1 MSSDELYDAWRR
13 RRAEPEVSADFA
25 DRVLAAVR
33 DRQERGA
40 QRSTL
45 RGLVVAVLLS
55 RAGKVGIC
63 SLALAAWVFRV
74 LLLFDVFLSR

>member
-1 MSSDELYDAWRR
+1 MSGDDLYDAWRR
-13 RRAEPEVSADFA
+13 RGAEVEVPADFA

-33 DRQERGA
+33 DRQ
-40 QRSTL
+40 QRDARQFTL
-45 RGLVVAVLLS
+45 RGLLLAVLLS

-63 SLALAAWVFRV
+63 SLAVAAWVFRV

>member
-13 RRAEPEVSADFA
+13 RRAAADVPPDFA
-25 DRVLAAVR
+25 DRVLVAAR
-33 DRQERGA
+33 DRQ
-40 QRSTL
+40 QRAARRFPL
-45 RGLVVAVLLS
+45 RGLLLAVLLS

-63 SLALAAWVFRV
+63 SLAVAAWVFRV

>member
-13 RRAEPEVSADFA
+13 RRAEAEVPADFA
-25 DRVLAAVR
+25 DRVLAEVR
-33 DRQERGA
+33 DRQYRA
-40 QRSTL
+40 ARQLTL
-45 RGLVVAVLLS
+45 RGLILAVLLS